1 MNEHNLKNAGRRDF
15 MRKSVLASGGLALG
29 FYFNIA
35 DSTTN
40 QVTKPSSITETD
52 IFKPNAFIHISTNG
66 TVTLISKQPEIG
78 QGIKTSLP
86 MVIAEELEVN
96 WKDVVILQGD
106 LDPIYGSQSAGGSRS
121 TPTNYE
127 EFHKLGATARTMLIT
142 AASEI
147 LKVPVSELTAQD
159 SAVYHSASGKH
170 LSYGQLVEK
179 AATLAVPAPETVKL
193 KDSKDYKLLGTRIG
207 GIDNPSVVTG
217 KPLFGI
223 DVQLPG
229 LLYAVY
235 EKSPVFGGKVVSANL
250 DKIKSLPGVKNAFII
265 EGGSSLKGLL
275 PGVAIVAES
284 TWSAFSARKQ
294 LEVVW
299 NEGAGATESWAG
311 FASQANALATK
322 NGTEVLRD
330 DGDAKT
336 AFKNADK
343 TVEVSYHYPFISHAS
358 IEPQNC
364 TAWFK
369 DGAIELWAPT
379 QNPEAGQKII
389 TETLGIPKEK
399 ITLHITRSGGGFGRR
414 LIPDYIIEAA
424 AIAQHVKG
432 PVKLTWSRED
442 DLQHDQFRA
451 GGFHFLKGG
460 LNHQGKVISWHNH
473 FITFGNKVLKDGK
486 TTLELGSGAN
496 LSGDEF
502 PGRWVENCLLEQT
515 TLECNIP
522 MGPWRAPRSNVL
534 AWVFHSFID
543 ELAHAAGRDPLEFR
557 LELLGDKDFMPGG
570 EQGIRYLA
578 DRVKDGVK
586 QAVAIAINKKFT
598 PSAGQQGIP
607 YNVSRMKHV
616 LQHVAEKAEW
626 GKKTFPKGQGQGIA
640 FHFSHLGYIA
650 HVAEVTVS
658 KSGVL
663 KVDRVVVST
672 DIGAQ
677 IVNLSG
683 AENQVQGSVI
693 DGLGALMFQDL
704 NIEKGRIVQSN
715 FGDYPMIRIND
726 APTQVDVHFL
736 KTDNPVTGLGEP
748 ALPPLA
754 PAVCNAIYA
763 ATGIRVRELP
773 LLKTDLSWS

>member
-1 MNEHNLKNAGRRDF
+1 MNVDHLENAGRRDF
-15 MRKSVLASGGLALG
+15 LRKSALGGGGLMLG
-29 FYFNIA
+29 FYFNVA
-35 DSTTN
+35 DSATKR
-40 QVTKPSSITETD
+40 VAKPSTMSETGE
-52 IFKPNAFIHISTNG
+52 FKPNAFIHIAPNG

-96 WKDVVILQGD
+96 WKDVVIVQGD
-106 LDPIYGSQSAGGSRS
+106 LDPVYGSQNAGGSRS

-127 EFHKLGATARTMLIT
+127 EFHRLGATARTMLIQAAAET
-142 AASEI
+142 WKVPASELI
-147 LKVPVSELTAQD
+147 AHD
-159 SAVYHSASGKH
+159 SAVHHPSTGRK
-170 LSYGQLVEK
+170 LDYGQLVAK
-179 AATLAVPAPETVKL
+179 AATLPVPAPESVQL

-207 GIDNPSVVTG
+207 GVDNPGIVTG

-229 LLYAVY
+229 MLYAVY

-250 DKIKSLPGVKNAFII
+250 DKIKSLPGVRNALII
-265 EGGSSLKGLL
+265 QGGSDLKGLL
-275 PGVAIVAES
+275 PGIAIVADS
-284 TWSAFSARKQ
+284 TWAAFSARKQ

-299 NEGAGATESWAG
+299 DEGQRAEQSWSG
-311 FASQANALATK
+311 FAAKANELSTQP
-322 NGTEVLRD
+322 GTDILRN

-336 AFKNADK
+336 ALAAAEKA
-343 TVEVSYHYPFISHAS
+343 VEAAYSYPFISHAS

-364 TAWFK
+364 TAWYK
-369 DGAIELWAPT
+369 DGAIEIWAPT
-379 QNPEAGQKII
+379 QNPEAGQKVV
-389 TETLGIPKEK
+389 TATLGIPKDK

-424 AIAQHVKG
+424 AIAQHLTV
-432 PVKLTWSRED
+432 PVKLTWTRED
-442 DLQHDQFRA
+442 DLRHDQYRA
-451 GGFHFLKGG
+451 GGFHFLRGG
-460 LNHQGKVISWHNH
+460 LDDKGKLVAWHNH
-473 FITFGNKVLKDGK
+473 FVTFANKVVKDGK
-486 TTLELGSGAN
+486 LKLELGSGAN

-515 TLECNIP
+515 PLECNIP

-557 LELLGDKDFMPGG
+557 LEILGDKGFIPGTG
-570 EQGIRYLA
+570 E
-578 DRVKDGVK
+578 
-586 QAVAIAINKKFT
+586 
-598 PSAGQQGIP
+598 QGIP
-607 YNVSRMKHV
+607 YNVNRMKHV

-626 GKKTFPKGQGQGIA
+626 GKKTFPHGQGQGIA
-640 FHFSHLGYIA
+640 FHFSHRGYIA
-650 HVAEVTVS
+650 QVAEVTVS
-658 KSGVL
+658 KEGKL

-683 AENQVQGSVI
+683 AENQVQGSVV
-693 DGLGALMFQDL
+693 DGLGALTFQEL

-715 FGDYPMIRIND
+715 FGDYPMLRIAD
-726 APTQVDVHFL
+726 APTRVDVHFL

-754 PAVCNAIYA
+754 PAVCNAIFA
-763 ATGIRVRELP
+763 ATGKRVRQLP
-773 LLKTDLSWS
+773 LLRTDLSWS

>member
-1 MNEHNLKNAGRRDF
+1 MNADHLENSGRRDF
-15 MRKSVLASGGLALG
+15 FRKSALAGGGLVLG
-29 FYFNIA
+29 FYLNVA
-35 DSTTN
+35 DSATKR
-40 QVTKPSSITETD
+40 VAKPSTMSETGE
-52 IFKPNAFIHISTNG
+52 FKPNAFIHIAPNG

-96 WKDVVILQGD
+96 WKDVVIVQGD

-127 EFHKLGATARTMLIT
+127 EFHRLGATARTMLIQAAAET
-142 AASEI
+142 WKVPASELI
-147 LKVPVSELTAQD
+147 ARD
-159 SAVYHSASGKH
+159 SAVHHPASGRK
-170 LSYGQLVEK
+170 LDYGQLVAK
-179 AATLAVPAPETVKL
+179 AATLPVPAPESVQL
-193 KDSKDYKLLGTRIG
+193 KDAKDYKLLGTRIG
-207 GIDNPSVVTG
+207 GVDNPGIVTG

-223 DVQLPG
+223 DVKLPG
-229 LLYAVY
+229 MLYAVY

-250 DKIKSLPGVKNAFII
+250 DKIKSLPGVRNAFVIR
-265 EGGSSLKGLL
+265 GGSDLKGLL
-275 PGVAIVAES
+275 PGIAIVADS
-284 TWSAFSARKQ
+284 TWAAFSARKQ

-299 NEGAGATESWAG
+299 DEGQGADQSWAG
-311 FASQANALATK
+311 FAAKANELSTQP
-322 NGTEVLRD
+322 GTDILRN

-336 AFKNADK
+336 ALAAAEK
-343 TVEVSYHYPFISHAS
+343 TVEAAYSYPFISHAS

-364 TAWFK
+364 TAWYK
-369 DGAIELWAPT
+369 DGAIEIWAPT
-379 QNPEAGQKII
+379 QNPEAGQKVV
-389 TETLGIPKEK
+389 TATLGIPKDK

-424 AIAQHVKG
+424 AIAQHLTV
-432 PVKLTWSRED
+432 PVKLTWTRED
-442 DLQHDQFRA
+442 DLRHDQYRA
-451 GGFHFLKGG
+451 GGFHFLRGG
-460 LNHQGKVISWHNH
+460 LDDKGKLIAWHNH
-473 FITFGNKVLKDGK
+473 FVTFANKVVKDGK
-486 TTLELGSGAN
+486 PKLELGSGAN

-515 TLECNIP
+515 PLECNIP

-557 LELLGDKDFMPGG
+557 LEILGDKGFIPGTG
-570 EQGIRYLA
+570 EQGI
-578 DRVKDGVK
+578 
-586 QAVAIAINKKFT
+586 
-598 PSAGQQGIP
+598 P
-607 YNVSRMKHV
+607 YDVNRMKHV

-626 GKKTFPKGQGQGIA
+626 GKKTFPRGQGQGIA
-640 FHFSHLGYIA
+640 FHFSHRGYIA
-650 HVAEVTVS
+650 QVAEVTVS
-658 KSGVL
+658 REGKL

-683 AENQVQGSVI
+683 AENQVQGSVV
-693 DGLGALMFQDL
+693 DGLGALTFQEL

-715 FGDYPMIRIND
+715 FGDYPMIRIAD
-726 APTQVDVHFL
+726 APTRVDVHFL

-754 PAVCNAIYA
+754 PAVCNAIFA
-763 ATGIRVRELP
+763 ATGKRVRQLP
-773 LLKTDLSWS
+773 LLRTDLSWS

>member
-1 MNEHNLKNAGRRDF
+1 MNENELIENPSRRDF
-15 MRKSVLASGGLALG
+15 LRKSALASGGLVLG
-29 FYFNIA
+29 LYFNEA
-35 DSTTN
+35 NSAAKKH
-40 QVTKPSSITETD
+40 VAKPSAATEAA
-52 IFKPNAFIHISTNG
+52 FKPNAFIRITTDG
-66 TVTLISKQPEIG
+66 TITLISKQPEIG

-96 WKDVVILQGD
+96 WKDVVIVQGD
-106 LDPIYGSQSAGGSRS
+106 LDPAYGSQSAGGSRS

-127 EFHKLGATARTMLIT
+127 EFHRLGATARTMLIS
-142 AASEI
+142 AAAEIWKVPASELI
-147 LKVPVSELTAQD
+147 AHD
-159 SAVYHSASGKH
+159 SAVHHQATGRK
-170 LSYGQLVEK
+170 LGYGELVEK
-179 AATLAVPAPETVKL
+179 AASLPVPAADSVKL
-193 KDSKDYKLLGTRIG
+193 KEAKDYKLLGTRIG
-207 GIDNPSVVTG
+207 GFDNPSIVTG

-223 DVQLPG
+223 DVKLPN

-235 EKSPVFGGKVVSANL
+235 EKAPVFAAKVVKANL
-250 DKIKSLPGVKNAFII
+250 DKIKTLSGVRHAFVI
-265 EGGSSLKGLL
+265 EGGSDYKGLVS
-275 PGVAIVAES
+275 GVAIVADS
-284 TWSAFSARKQ
+284 TWQAFSARKQ
-294 LEVVW
+294 LEVEW
-299 NEGAGATESWAG
+299 DEGEAGKQSWAG
-311 FASQANALATK
+311 FAAKAKELSTQTGK
-322 NGTEVLRD
+322 ETLRN
-330 DGDAKT
+330 DGNVKT
-336 AFKNADK
+336 ALETAKK
-343 TVEVSYHYPFISHAS
+343 TVEAAYSYPFISHAS

-364 TAWFK
+364 TAWYK

-424 AIAQHVKG
+424 AIAKQINV

-442 DLQHDQFRA
+442 DLHHDQYRA
-451 GGFHFLKGG
+451 GGFHFLRGGINDKGK
-460 LNHQGKVISWHNH
+460 LIAWHNH
-473 FITFGNKVLKDGK
+473 FITFGNNITKDGK

-515 TLECNIP
+515 PLESNIP

-557 LELLGDKDFMPGG
+557 LEILGDKGF
-570 EQGIRYLA
+570 I
-578 DRVKDGVK
+578 DGTGDK
-586 QAVAIAINKKFT
+586 
-598 PSAGQQGIP
+598 GIP
-607 YNVSRMKHV
+607 YDVNRMKHV
-616 LQHVAEKAEW
+616 LQHVAEKADW
-626 GKKTFPKGQGQGIA
+626 GKKKFPRGQGQGIA
-640 FHFSHLGYIA
+640 FHFSHRGYIA
-650 HVAEVTVS
+650 QVAEVTVS
-658 KSGVL
+658 KDGKL

-683 AENQVQGSVI
+683 AENQVQGSVV
-693 DGLGALMFQDL
+693 DGLGALMFQEL
-704 NIEKGRIVQSN
+704 NIDKGRIVQSN

-726 APTQVDVHFL
+726 APTQIDVHFL

-754 PAVCNAIYA
+754 PAVCNAIFA
-763 ATGIRVRELP
+763 ATGVRVRQLP
-773 LLKTDLSWS
+773 LLRTDLSWS